1 MQKIFFPFIFLVL
14 LVSSCTKDRDFSA
27 SSTPDITITSS
38 TSATGA
44 IGSAFSYTIST
55 SGTATSYSASGL
67 PAGLTI
73 NTTTGVISGTPSNTG
88 TYIIVISATNSTG
101 TSTATLT
108 VTIGTNPTVL
118 LHYWNFNDFNS
129 LNPGDSTVLPT
140 STIGGGIIKFDA
152 NYCDTVIVSSLA
164 PNNNARNGD
173 IAGAALR
180 VRNPSTSVII
190 AAPTTNYKNI
200 VLQYSVALSS
210 TTSAPLMDSIY
221 YTIDGVNY
229 IHVSPAIGQS
239 PVSTTTT
246 PLALAADPGYILLKY
261 DFSTVSAINNNPKV
275 KFKIAF
281 ASGNT
286 NAKGNTRID
295 NVTVDGVH
303 Q

>member
-1 MQKIFFPFIFLVL
+1 MQKLLLPIFILVMAI
-14 LVSSCTKDRDFSA
+14 SSCTKDRDFPSN
-27 SSTPDITITSS
+27 STPAITITSS
-38 TSATGA
+38 TTASGT

-55 SGTATSYSASGL
+55 SATATSYSASGL
-67 PAGLTI
+67 PAGLSI
-73 NTTTGVISGTPSNTG
+73 NTTTGVISGTPSNAG
-88 TYIIVISATNSTG
+88 TYTIVISATNSTG
-101 TSTATLT
+101 SSSATLT
-108 VTIGTNPTVL
+108 LVVGTNPTVL
-118 LHYWNFNDFNS
+118 LHYWNFNDFNTIIGMTS
-129 LNPGDSTVLPT
+129 IVAT
-140 STIGGGIIKFDA
+140 STIGGGVITYDA

-173 IAGAALR
+173 LAGTALR
-180 VRNPSTSVII
+180 VRNPSNNVII

-210 TTSAPLMDSIY
+210 ATSAPLMDSIY
-221 YTIDGVNY
+221 YTTDGVNY
-229 IHVSPAIGQS
+229 THVNTAIGQS

-261 DFSTVSAINNNPKV
+261 DFTTVSAINNNPNV

-281 ASGNT
+281 ATGNT
-286 NAKGNTRID
+286 NTKGNTRID